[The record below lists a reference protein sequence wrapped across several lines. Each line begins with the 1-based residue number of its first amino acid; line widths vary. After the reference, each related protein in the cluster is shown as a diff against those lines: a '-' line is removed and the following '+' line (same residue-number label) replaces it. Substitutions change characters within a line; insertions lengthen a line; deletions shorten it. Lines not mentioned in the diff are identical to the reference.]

1 MQKEIWKPV
10 KNYEGL
16 YEVSNFG
23 RVKALNHRRSKKE
36 KLMSP
41 SGSGRYLHV
50 GLHRGG
56 KREHYSIHKL
66 VLQAF
71 LGNSDLTVNHIN
83 GIKTDNSL
91 KNLEYCSQREN
102 VTHAIKTGLRDGR
115 GEKNN
120 KAKLTFDAI
129 KNIRENKFNLTV
141 REFAACYNVF
151 VSTIYKIINRE
162 TWRHVS

>member
-1 MQKEIWKPV
+1 MTKETWKPI

-23 RVKALNHRRSKKE
+23 RVKALNYRRSKKE

-56 KREHYSIHKL
+56 ERKHYSIHKL

-71 LGNSDLTVNHIN
+71 LGNSNLSVNHIN
-83 GIKTDNSL
+83 GIRTDNNL
-91 KNLEYCSQREN
+91 KNLEYCSHREN
-102 VTHAIKTGLRDGR
+102 IKHAIDTGLRDGK
-115 GEKNN
+115 GEKNI
-120 KAKLTFDAI
+120 KAKLTI
-129 KNIRENKFNLTV
+129 GIIRNIRKNKFNLTV
-141 REFAACYNVF
+141 SEFAACYGVF
-151 VSTIYKIINRE
+151 ISTIYKIQNYE
-162 TWRHVS
+162 TWRHV